1 LFNITYLAMNFN
13 YRKIRTMFI
22 NGYGILHY
30 IVRGNRNEV
39 PMNYKYAEKLPR
51 FIFVIIVFHVNLC
64 KEYFL

>member
-1 LFNITYLAMNFN
+1 MNFN

-22 NGYGILHY
+22 NRYDILHY
-30 IVRGNRNEV
+30 SARGNRNEV

-51 FIFVIIVFHVNLC
+51 FIFVIIVFYVDPG